1 MVEQQK
7 MIEPEA
13 KPKEEVKRDEPPKP
27 HNPAPSGPLGV
38 NAKGE
43 GPADAFGLVGQ
54 PGGSGLVGDGGGGSG
69 GRWGWYASQVQTR
82 IEEALR
88 NNQHTRGSKMNL
100 QVQIWPDKAGRIVRV
115 QLTGSTGDPT
125 IDRAI
130 TNEVLSGLQL
140 QEPPPAEMPVPIVLR
155 LTARRP
161 D

>member
-1 MVEQQK
+1 
-7 MIEPEA
+7 
-13 KPKEEVKRDEPPKP
+13 
-27 HNPAPSGPLGV
+27 
-38 NAKGE
+38 
-43 GPADAFGLVGQ
+43 
-54 PGGSGLVGDGGGGSG
+54 
-69 GRWGWYASQVQTR
+69 
-82 IEEALR
+82 
-88 NNQHTRGSKMNL
+88 MNL